1 MALGIS
7 VLIIIIVGFLVLKS
21 ILKFSL
27 KLIALGVLIIAAALT
42 IWICAEKPRM
52 HKPFSLNTIE
62 YLFKINKDGSVTTTK
77 QITTTGVYK
86 EWKSL
91 FPL

>member
-1 MALGIS
+1 MGLGIS
-7 VLIIIIVGFLVLKS
+7 VLIIVIVGFLVLKS

-27 KLIALGVLIIAAALT
+27 KLIALGVLVIAAVLT
-42 IWICAEKPRM
+42 IWICAEKPKM

-86 EWKSL
+86 E
-91 FPL
+91 

>member
-1 MALGIS
+1 MDIGIFTL
-7 VLIIIIVGFLVLKS
+7 LIVIVGFLVIKS

-27 KLIALGVLIIAAALT
+27 RLFALGVLIITAVFT
-42 IWICAEKPRM
+42 IWICAEKPNM
-52 HKPFSLNTIE
+52 HKPLSLNTIE

-86 EWKSL
+86 K
-91 FPL
+91 